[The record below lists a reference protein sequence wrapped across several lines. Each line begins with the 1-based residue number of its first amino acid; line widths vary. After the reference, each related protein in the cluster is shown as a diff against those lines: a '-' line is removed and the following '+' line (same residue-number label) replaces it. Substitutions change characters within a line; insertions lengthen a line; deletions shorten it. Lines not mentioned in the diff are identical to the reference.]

1 VVLGEGLK
9 VLVGGGGNLGEAIMN
24 FVGDPPALLLLVQ
37 LQSRLWV
44 MSHRAS
50 HGLTERI
57 SEASEVV
64 VSAHKVLL
72 SIAHKV
78 S

>member
-1 VVLGEGLK
+1 
-9 VLVGGGGNLGEAIMN
+9 
-24 FVGDPPALLLLVQ
+24 
-37 LQSRLWV
+37 

-50 HGLTERI
+50 HGLTELN
-57 SEASEVV
+57 EASEVV

>member
-1 VVLGEGLK
+1 
-9 VLVGGGGNLGEAIMN
+9 
-24 FVGDPPALLLLVQ
+24 VQ